1 MNLRQLIVSLA
12 IGATATVCLAQPN
25 RILSTIDNSKT
36 FSLPGRVHPLASA
49 GNDRGEVDSSFPL
62 PYITMRFAP
71 TAVQQAAL
79 QQLLQDQQN
88 PASAS
93 YRKWLTPEQYADRF
107 GVSKSDAAQIVE
119 WLKAQGFNVNPVS
132 RSRTFITFSGTA
144 GRVGA
149 AFGTAIHRY
158 QVNGAMHYANSTDL
172 TIPAA
177 LSPLV
182 AGFRGL
188 HDFRAQPKPV
198 KARPRWT
205 LPDGSAGGLYAL
217 APDDFAT
224 IYDIAPLYAAG
235 IDGSGQQ
242 IAIVGVSELYHSG
255 SDITSF
261 WNTFGLTSAKL
272 VQTLVPG
279 ARNPGVSPVA
289 VVEASLDIEWASA
302 VARGATIEYVYSED
316 FWDAA
321 TYIVDNAVA
330 PVLSMSFGECE
341 LFDLIDMPSYRQIVQ
356 QANAEGITWLA
367 ASGDSG
373 AAACDPQDTVA
384 EGGLAVSQPASI
396 PEVTAMGGTA
406 LSLDSVYWNS
416 TNTATYESAK
426 GYVPETAWND
436 SVPFGGVEASGGG
449 ASMYFPQ
456 PSWQTSGGVPNDG
469 WRHVP
474 DISFNASDY
483 YVPYYVYCSSAACAY
498 SESNVVYTGGT
509 SAATPTMAGVVAL
522 LNQYLNA
529 TGLGNINPVL
539 YRLSQ
544 IAPNAFHDVTS
555 GSNIVPC
562 ASGSPGCVNGQE
574 GYSAGPGYDSA
585 TGLGSVDVNNLVHSW
600 TTAAPTGPVIVPSL
614 DQNPVYQGNPE
625 SCGNSNQWNFYLTL
639 AEDGGFATTLTGLS
653 IGGTDYSAQIASIFA
668 SPAIPARGSISGC
681 FSVSSVNAPANVTFI
696 FSGGSGG
703 SAWST
708 SLTVSFQG
716 AQPQI
721 TLGGASNAASGQQ
734 AFAPGMIMS
743 LYGSAFSTLS
753 EAATVTPLPEYMVGL
768 EASICPV
775 NCNTDGGYAIPLYYV
790 GPNQV
795 NLQIPYQVSGAVDL
809 RFGNPYQNLD
819 YFFTVSPAAPGIF
832 TLEDGSQ
839 NVTPAQTVSPGGVAT
854 VYLTGAGKVTP
865 TVPNGFTPSESQVPE
880 PIQAVTVTVGGIAAP
895 PALYA
900 AIPSWSV
907 GVLQINFTIP
917 SSVPAGRQP
926 VVVTIGTTP
935 SPAAYITIQ

>member
-1 MNLRQLIVSLA
+1 MDLRQLTVSLA

-25 RILSTIDNSKT
+25 RILSKIDNSKT
-36 FSLPGRVHPLASA
+36 FSLPARVHPLATA

-71 TAVQQAAL
+71 TAAQQGAL
-79 QQLLQDQQN
+79 RQLLQDQQN
-88 PASAS
+88 PVSPS

-107 GVSKSDAAQIVE
+107 GVSAGDTAQIVE
-119 WLKAQGFNVNPVS
+119 WLQAQGFKVNPVS

-149 AFGTAIHRY
+149 AFGTTIHRY

-182 AGFRGL
+182 AGFHGL
-188 HDFRAQPKPV
+188 HDFRAQSKPV
-198 KARPRWT
+198 QAKPRWT
-205 LPDGSAGGLYAL
+205 LPNGSSGSFYAL

-224 IYDIAPLYAAG
+224 IYDIASLYSAG
-235 IDGSGQQ
+235 IDGSGQR
-242 IAIVGVSELYHSG
+242 IAIVGQSELYHSG
-255 SDITSF
+255 ADITSF
-261 WNTFGLTSAKL
+261 WKTFGLTSAKL

-279 ARNPGVSPVA
+279 SRNPGVLLFNVDES
-289 VVEASLDIEWASA
+289 SLDIEWAGA
-302 VARGATIEYVYSED
+302 VARGATIEFVYAED
-316 FWDAA
+316 EWDSA
-321 TYIVDNAVA
+321 TYVVDNAVA
-330 PVLSMSFGECE
+330 PVLSMSYGECE
-341 LFDLIDMPSYRQIVQ
+341 LFDLADIPSVRQTVQ
-356 QANAEGITWLA
+356 QANAEGITWVA

-373 AAACDPQDTVA
+373 AAGCDPQGTAAA
-384 EGGLAVSQPASI
+384 EGGLGVSEPASV

-406 LSLDSVYWNS
+406 LSQASAYWNS
-416 TNTATYESAK
+416 NNTATFESAT
-426 GYVPETAWND
+426 GYIPETAWND
-436 SVPFGGVEASGGG
+436 SVAEGAVVASGGG
-449 ASMYFPQ
+449 VSAYFPQ
-456 PSWQTSGGVPNDG
+456 PSWQTAGGVPNDG

-474 DISFNASDY
+474 DISLNAGG
-483 YVPYYVYCSSAACAY
+483 VPYYVYCSSAACAY
-498 SESNVVYTGGT
+498 SESNIEYVGGT

-522 LNQYLNA
+522 LNQYLN
-529 TGLGNINPVL
+529 TSGLGNINPVL
-539 YRLSQ
+539 YRLAQ
-544 IAPNAFHDVTS
+544 IAPNAFHDITS

-562 ASGSPGCVNGQE
+562 ASGSPGCVNGLE
-574 GYSAGPGYDSA
+574 GFSAGPGYDSV
-585 TGLGSVDVNNLVHSW
+585 TGLGSVDVNNLVQSW
-600 TTAAPTGPVIVPSL
+600 TSAAPTSPVIVPSL
-614 DQNPVYQGNPE
+614 DRNPVYQGNPE
-625 SCGNSNQWNFYLTL
+625 HCGNSNQWNFFLTV

-653 IGGTDYSAQIASIFA
+653 IGGTDYSPQIASIFG

-681 FSVSSVNAPANVTFI
+681 YSLSSVNAPTNETFM
-696 FSGGSGG
+696 FSGPG
-703 SAWST
+703 WST
-708 SLTVSFQG
+708 SLTVPFQG
-716 AQPQI
+716 PQAQI
-721 TLGGASNAASGQQ
+721 TVAGGSNAASGQQ

-775 NCNTDGGYAIPLYYV
+775 NCDTATVGYAIPLYYV
-790 GPNQV
+790 GPSQV
-795 NLQIPYQVSGAVDL
+795 NLQIPYEVSGAVDL

-839 NVTPAQTVSPGGVAT
+839 NLAPAQTVSSGGTAT
-854 VYLTGAGKVTP
+854 VYLTGAGQVTP
-865 TVPNGFTPSESQVPE
+865 GVPDGFTPFGSQVPQS
-880 PIQAVTVTVGGIAAP
+880 IQAVTVTVGGIAAP
-895 PALYA
+895 TVLYA